1 MTHLS
6 PAVDGRQKAPFDARG
21 NSERRNVFTYKLFTQ
36 DGDELGEATYLTM
49 IGPGE
54 EIHIA
59 RGLRYLVRKVVLFSD
74 YESSYIGLLEVEPA
88 R

>member
-1 MTHLS
+1 VST
-6 PAVDGRQKAPFDARG
+6 VRG
-21 NSERRNVFTYKLFTQ
+21 VFTYKVFTQ
-36 DGDELGEATYLTM
+36 DGYELGEATYLKL

-74 YESSYIGLLEVEPA
+74 DESSYVGLLEVEPA
-88 R
+88 I